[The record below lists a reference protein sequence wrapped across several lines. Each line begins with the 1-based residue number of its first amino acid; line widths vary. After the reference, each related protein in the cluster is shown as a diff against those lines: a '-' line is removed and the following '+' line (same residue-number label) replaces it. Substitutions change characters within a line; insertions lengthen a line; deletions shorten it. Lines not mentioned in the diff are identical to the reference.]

1 MVATFRLSAAM
12 IVRDEEAFLDECLR
26 SISGMVDEVVV
37 VDTGSTDGSKRIAR
51 DFHARVFDFAWC
63 DDFSMARNEALAR
76 ATGEWILYIDA
87 DERLRPAARSS
98 IDPLLADDSAVGHT
112 VLFRPQSGYTRYR
125 ECRVFRNDPRIRFH
139 GIIHETMLPPLQAV
153 AAHDGRRI
161 GHSALA
167 IDHVGYDGDQ
177 HHKHRR
183 NLPLLRAGLAQA
195 PDHVFSWHHLGR
207 ALAALGDGEGAAHAW
222 RQGIAAVRRCDASS
236 PIASLVYS
244 SLLRQELDRGQLDS
258 ELLDEALARFPG
270 NHVLAWLR
278 GRALIAARCFEEAIG
293 VFARLAAVN
302 AETYVD
308 EAVAYDAR
316 IFGPWALDAL
326 GLCCFRLGRFAES
339 ARYYALAEAAAPDS
353 PAYGVKRR
361 LAEGQQAQH

>member
-1 MVATFRLSAAM
+1 M
-12 IVRDEEAFLDECLR
+12 IVRDEAAFLEECLS
-26 SISGMVDEVVV
+26 SISEVVDEIVI

-51 DFHARVFDFAWC
+51 AFHARLFDFAWC
-63 DDFSMARNEALAR
+63 DDFSVARNEALAR
-76 ATGEWILYIDA
+76 ATGEWLLYIDA

-98 IDPLLADDSAVGHT
+98 IDALLADDSAVAHT

-125 ECRVFRNDPRIRFH
+125 EYRVFRNDPRIRFH
-139 GIIHETMLPPLQAV
+139 GAIHETMLPALHAV

-161 GHSALA
+161 GHSTLA

-177 HHKHRR
+177 QRKHRR
-183 NLPLLRAGLAQA
+183 NLPLLRARLERE

-207 ALAALGDGEGAAHAW
+207 TLAAMGDSVGAGSAW
-222 RQGIAAVRRCDASS
+222 RQGIQAVRRRTESS
-236 PIASLVYS
+236 PADSLVYS
-244 SLLRQELDRGQLDS
+244 SLLRQELDRARLDA

-278 GRALIAARCFEEAIG
+278 GRALIAARRFEEAIG

-302 AETYVD
+302 AEMYVD
-308 EAVAYDAR
+308 DAVAYDAR

-326 GLCCFRLGRFAES
+326 GLCCFRLDRFAES

-353 PAYGVKRR
+353 PAYGFKRR
-361 LAEGQQAQH
+361 LAEARCAHAR

>member
-1 MVATFRLSAAM
+1 M
-12 IVRDEEAFLDECLR
+12 IVRDEAAFLEECLS
-26 SISGMVDEVVV
+26 SISGMVDEIVI

-51 DFHARVFDFAWC
+51 AFHARLFDFAWC
-63 DDFSMARNEALAR
+63 DDFSVARNEALAH

-98 IDPLLADDSAVGHT
+98 IAPLLADDSAVAHT
-112 VLFRPQSGYTRYR
+112 VLFRPQSRYTRYR
-125 ECRVFRNDPRIRFH
+125 EYRVFRNDPRIRFQ
-139 GIIHETMLPPLQAV
+139 GAIHETMLPSLHAV

-177 HHKHRR
+177 EHKHRR
-183 NLPLLRAGLAQA
+183 NLPLLRARLARD

-207 ALAALGDGEGAAHAW
+207 TLAALGDGEGATHAW
-222 RQGIAAVRRCDASS
+222 RQGLEAVRRGVASS
-236 PIASLVYS
+236 PADSLVYS
-244 SLLRQELDRGQLDS
+244 SLLRQELDGGRLDS

-270 NHVLAWLR
+270 NQVLAWFH
-278 GRALIAARCFEEAIG
+278 GRALIAARRFEEAMR

-302 AETYVD
+302 AESYVD

-326 GLCCFRLGRFAES
+326 GLCCFRLDRFAES
-339 ARYYALAEAAAPDS
+339 TRYYALAEAAAPDIR
-353 PAYGVKRR
+353 AYGFKRR
-361 LAEGQQAQH
+361 LAEARCAQAW